1 MRRTDKKFLSYKD
14 VYDIS
19 DTTSC
24 SKGSNKYHDK
34 RCLDRKCENC
44 GIQNLKNV
52 LQITEPQQVCQ
63 WRRWEIV
70 PETKRKEIV
79 SKEGSF
85 ASFIEELTNECTTFS
100 KHLFVAQW
108 QHNQFRHLTENIPSG
123 SVVQVLDFAQ
133 NYRCI
138 FQNEVQSAHYGYNQV
153 AIYKVHT
160 TDTTKLPFI
169 PLFVFIC
176 VMILTV
182 VKRRNQ

>member
-1 MRRTDKKFLSYKD
+1 MTSVFENWRNLWTILSISIVLSTDFS
-14 VYDIS
+14 VNS
-19 DTTSC
+19 S
-24 SKGSNKYHDK
+24 
-34 RCLDRKCENC
+34 
-44 GIQNLKNV
+44 
-52 LQITEPQQVCQ
+52 
-63 WRRWEIV
+63 
-70 PETKRKEIV
+70 ETKRKEIV

-85 ASFIEELTNECTTFS
+85 ASFIEELTNECTTFL
-100 KHLFVAQW
+100 KHVFVAQW